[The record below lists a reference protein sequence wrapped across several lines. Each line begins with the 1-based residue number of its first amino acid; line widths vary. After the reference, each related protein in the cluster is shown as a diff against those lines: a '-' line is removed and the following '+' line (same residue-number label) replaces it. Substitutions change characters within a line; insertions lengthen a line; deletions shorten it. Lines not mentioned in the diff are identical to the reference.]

1 MYDIPKPQTLDPER
15 PLRSRGT
22 NFTDDDRPATELLHI
37 ALKESCAYAEQ
48 LWDVL
53 NRQRAYLLAS
63 LPPDPR
69 SPDAVRQIG
78 ASPTGPE
85 DAPGWDR
92 WISAF
97 ATATS
102 ALCGP
107 QGDSGFGL
115 SRARHEAE
123 LRRNVPAYP
132 LAPADARRG
141 LEPLVSRDSC
151 ATTNAAGS
159 SDVGAAAKMLRAG
172 VIAAAGLAAIRGLMP
187 RRK

>member
-1 MYDIPKPQTLDPER
+1 MDPDR

-22 NFTDDDRPATELLHI
+22 DFTEDDRPEAELLHI

-53 NRQRAYLLAS
+53 NQQRAYLLAS

-85 DAPGWDR
+85 DGPGWDR

-123 LRRNVPAYP
+123 LRRNAPVYR
-132 LAPADARRG
+132 LAPTDERLGR
-141 LEPLVSRDSC
+141 EPLVRSDPCESPIV
-151 ATTNAAGS
+151 AGS
-159 SDVGAAAKMLRAG
+159 SDVGAAAKALRVG
-172 VIAAAGLAAIRGLMP
+172 VIAAAGLAAIRGLAP
-187 RRK
+187 RKK